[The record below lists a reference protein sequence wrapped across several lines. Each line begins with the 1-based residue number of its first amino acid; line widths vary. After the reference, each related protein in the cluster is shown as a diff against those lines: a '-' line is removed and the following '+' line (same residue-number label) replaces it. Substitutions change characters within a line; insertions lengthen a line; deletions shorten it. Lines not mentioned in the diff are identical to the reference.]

1 MAPRKILVIDDSPLI
16 LQVTRAVLES
26 AGYDVATVTTV
37 DAFEEERRRAP
48 PDLILVD
55 IQMPEIFGDD
65 LAQTIRGAYGEK
77 APILFLSSLPDE
89 ELAAR
94 AAEAGVDGWVTKR
107 AGPDALLAR
116 IREKLP

>member
-1 MAPRKILVIDDSPLI
+1 VAQRKILVIDDSALI
-16 LQVTRAVLES
+16 LEVTRAALEQ
-26 AGYDVATVTTV
+26 AGYSVVTAMTVE
-37 DAFEEERRRAP
+37 AFEEERRRTP
-48 PDLILVD
+48 PDLIIVD

-94 AAEAGVDGWVTKR
+94 AEDAGVDGWISKR
-107 AGPDALLAR
+107 AGMDALLAKVR
-116 IREKLP
+116 AVLS